1 MAWFRTVRM
10 AQRLG
15 RFLRKR
21 RVGMRPARRSEPYR
35 GVGPAGAVEK
45 AYFEEFVDVPVF
57 DLGFRAE
64 LFEFLLQRLWF
75 GRPINAAGDLG
86 KSEFE
91 Q

>member
-1 MAWFRTVRM
+1 LGCG
-10 AQRLG
+10 RLG
-15 RFLRKR
+15 D
-21 RVGMRPARRSEPYR
+21 RSPTER
-35 GVGPAGAVEK
+35 GGPAGAVEK
-45 AYFEEFVDVPVF
+45 AYFEEFVDVPVS

-64 LFEFLLQRLWF
+64 LLEFLLQRLWF

>member
-1 MAWFRTVRM
+1 MGCG
-10 AQRLG
+10 RLG
-15 RFLRKR
+15 D
-21 RVGMRPARRSEPYR
+21 RSPT
-35 GVGPAGAVEK
+35 GGGAPAGAVEK
-45 AYFEEFVDVPVF
+45 AYFEEFVDVPVS